1 MDRLANIAT
10 WLKLEPEGLLCIPG
24 NFYID
29 PVLPVEHTIVTHAH
43 SDHARPGLDAVLAT
57 SETLD
62 VMKIRLGDA
71 SPQRPQVLKLGE
83 NIQVGMLK

>member
-1 MDRLANIAT
+1 MNRLANIAT
-10 WLKLEPEGLLCIPG
+10 WLKPEPEGLFCVPG

-29 PVLPVEHTIVTHAH
+29 PVMPVERAVVTHAH

-57 SETLD
+57 LETLD

-71 SPQRPQVLKLGE
+71 SPQRP
-83 NIQVGMLK
+83 